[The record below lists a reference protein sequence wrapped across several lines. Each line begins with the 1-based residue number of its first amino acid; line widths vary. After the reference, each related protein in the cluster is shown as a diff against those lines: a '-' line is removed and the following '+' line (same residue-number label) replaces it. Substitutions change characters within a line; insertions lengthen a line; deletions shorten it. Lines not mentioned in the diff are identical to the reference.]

1 MKVCERI
8 LDDQITKVQEERRE
22 RNEGKEETAINLDVT
37 VDSFLFESED
47 DETVSSLGDL
57 VDGVE
62 DVEEQQDQIAVD
74 YENKKV
80 IVNDEVY
87 EIVKGRAV
95 GEGGEEGKAIRAW
108 VEEMRRRRTVD
119 SDDDSDL
126 QF

>member
-119 SDDDSDL
+119 SDDDSDV

>member
-1 MKVCERI
+1 MYCSRAR
-8 LDDQITKVQEERRE
+8 TK
-22 RNEGKEETAINLDVT
+22 
-37 VDSFLFESED
+37 
-47 DETVSSLGDL
+47 
-57 VDGVE
+57 VE
-62 DVEEQQDQIAVD
+62 DVEEQQDQIDVD

-95 GEGGEEGKAIRAW
+95 GEGGDEGKAIRAW

-119 SDDDSDL
+119 SDDDSDV